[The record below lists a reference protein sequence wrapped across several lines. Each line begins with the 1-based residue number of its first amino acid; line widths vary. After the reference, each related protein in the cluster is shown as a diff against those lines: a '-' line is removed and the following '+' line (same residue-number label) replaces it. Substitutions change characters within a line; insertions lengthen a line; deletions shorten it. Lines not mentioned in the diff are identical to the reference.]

1 MPSQSTYMADQY
13 VTEEEIA
20 VERSPAELAAWVR
33 SKFDQIAELPG
44 GKRAVR
50 FRKGLCKPFVE
61 EVYALSIWATQRFSG
76 DKNVRLLPVIG
87 NQTFDAL
94 VKDYGKVPPEV
105 TYVEIT
111 QAHEGEP
118 EHLRMIMLERDR
130 WAWGS
135 AKFEKKG
142 TEKTGIEIK
151 VRRALVS
158 NTEIVQE
165 LVQLLRES
173 ISRKAG
179 KPYPAGTELVVM
191 FEDKI
196 SVREVVEDI
205 LQKFYENEVVA
216 IKLPFRRVY
225 FVGWF
230 KGIYLTRDLA
240 A

>member
-1 MPSQSTYMADQY
+1 MADHY

-33 SKFDQIAELPG
+33 SKFDQIAGLPG
-44 GKRAVR
+44 GKQAVR
-50 FRKGLCKPFVE
+50 YRKGLCKALVE
-61 EVYALSIWATQRFSG
+61 EVYPLSIWATQRFAG

-118 EHLRMIMLERDR
+118 EHLRMIMLERDQ

-135 AKFEKKG
+135 AKFEKRG
-142 TEKTGIEIK
+142 TKKTGIEIK

-158 NTEIVQE
+158 KTEVVQE
-165 LVQLLRES
+165 LVEFLRDS
-173 ISRKAG
+173 ILRKVD

-196 SVREVVEDI
+196 SVREAVEDI
-205 LQKFYENEVVA
+205 VRNFYENEVVKL
-216 IKLPFRRVY
+216 KLPFRRVY

-230 KGIYLTRDLA
+230 KGIYLTRDLLA
-240 A
+240 